1 VSSGA
6 GKKFPAMRNATD
18 LRQKVLQ
25 ASLALI
31 EEGGL
36 DRLSMRE
43 VARKSGVSHQ
53 APYYY
58 FGDREAILAA
68 IAGEGFSKLGQSF
81 LRARSDPAKA
91 LEAIGRAYVGFAVRH
106 PAYFQAMFRADAV
119 PLDRHPDARKHEDEA
134 FGILVEEIG
143 KAFADQPSAVRLTIS
158 IACWAMVHG
167 LATLILEGTLARTVG
182 IPRARQRQVA
192 NEVIGTFTSLF
203 IKDRI

>member
-1 VSSGA
+1 
-6 GKKFPAMRNATD
+6 MRNATD

-68 IAGEGFSKLGQSF
+68 IAGEGFSKLGRSF
-81 LRARSDPAKA
+81 LRSVDQAGSKPAKA
-91 LEAIGRAYVGFAVRH
+91 LEAIGRAYVDFALRH

-119 PLDRHPDARKHEDEA
+119 PLDRYPDVRKLSDEA
-134 FGILVEEIG
+134 FGKLVETIG
-143 KAFADQPSAVRLTIS
+143 KVFADQPSAVRLTIS
-158 IACWAMVHG
+158 IACWAIVHG
-167 LATLILEGTLARTVG
+167 LATLILEGTLARTIK
-182 IPRARQRQVA
+182 IPRVRQRQVA
-192 NEVIGTFTSLF
+192 NEVIETFTSLF
-203 IKDRI
+203 IRDRV

>member
-1 VSSGA
+1 
-6 GKKFPAMRNATD
+6 MRNATD

-68 IAGEGFSKLGQSF
+68 IAGEGFAKLGQSF
-81 LRARSDPAKA
+81 VRAVARAGSEPAKA
-91 LEAIGRAYVGFAVRH
+91 LEGIGRAYIGFALRH

-119 PLDRHPDARKHEDEA
+119 PLDRYPDVRKREDEER
-134 FGILVEEIG
+134 GRQG
-143 KAFADQPSAVRLTIS
+143 K
-158 IACWAMVHG
+158 G
-167 LATLILEGTLARTVG
+167 LG
-182 IPRARQRQVA
+182 
-192 NEVIGTFTSLF
+192 EV
-203 IKDRI
+203 

>member
-1 VSSGA
+1 
-6 GKKFPAMRNATD
+6 MRNATD

-68 IAGEGFSKLGQSF
+68 IAG
-81 LRARSDPAKA
+81 
-91 LEAIGRAYVGFAVRH
+91 
-106 PAYFQAMFRADAV
+106 
-119 PLDRHPDARKHEDEA
+119 
-134 FGILVEEIG
+134 
-143 KAFADQPSAVRLTIS
+143 
-158 IACWAMVHG
+158 
-167 LATLILEGTLARTVG
+167 
-182 IPRARQRQVA
+182 
-192 NEVIGTFTSLF
+192 
-203 IKDRI
+203 

>member
-1 VSSGA
+1 
-6 GKKFPAMRNATD
+6 MRNATD

-68 IAGEGFSKLGQSF
+68 IAGEGFAKLGQSF
-81 LRARSDPAKA
+81 QRAVARAGSESAKA
-91 LEAIGRAYVGFAVRH
+91 LEAIGRAYVGFALRH

-119 PLDRHPDARKHEDEA
+119 QLDRYPDVRKREDEA
-134 FGILVEEIG
+134 FGKLVEEIG
-143 KAFADQPSAVRLTIS
+143 IFSRLLVQTFPRHVADVPIPAEVE
-158 IACWAMVHG
+158 C
-167 LATLILEGTLARTVG
+167 AT
-182 IPRARQRQVA
+182 RARGPVPHFGPRPVA
-192 NEVIGTFTSLF
+192 RSTTLRWRVPQTQTCATSTL
-203 IKDRI
+203 KSVGL

>member
-1 VSSGA
+1 MTLSKIRQRLDGV
-6 GKKFPAMRNATD
+6 KRRWQNFPAMRNATD

-25 ASLALI
+25 ASLTLI

-81 LRARSDPAKA
+81 VR
-91 LEAIGRAYVGFAVRH
+91 AVRT
-106 PAYFQAMFRADAV
+106 R
-119 PLDRHPDARKHEDEA
+119 R
-134 FGILVEEIG
+134 
-143 KAFADQPSAVRLTIS
+143 
-158 IACWAMVHG
+158 
-167 LATLILEGTLARTVG
+167 
-182 IPRARQRQVA
+182 
-192 NEVIGTFTSLF
+192 
-203 IKDRI
+203 

>member
-1 VSSGA
+1 
-6 GKKFPAMRNATD
+6 MRNATD

-68 IAGEGFSKLGQSF
+68 IAGEGFSKLGRSF
-81 LRARSDPAKA
+81 LRAVDQAGFKPAKA
-91 LEAIGRAYVGFAVRH
+91 LEAIGRAYVEFALRN

-119 PLDRHPDARKHEDEA
+119 PLDRYPDVRKLSDEA
-134 FGILVEEIG
+134 FGKLVETIG
-143 KAFADQPSAVRLTIS
+143 KLFADQPSAARLTIS

-167 LATLILEGTLARTVG
+167 LATLILEGTLARTIE

-192 NEVIGTFTSLF
+192 NEVIETFTSLF
-203 IKDRI
+203 INGRMRSAV

>member
-1 VSSGA
+1 
-6 GKKFPAMRNATD
+6 MRNTTD

-68 IAGEGFSKLGQSF
+68 IAGEGFSKLGRAVD
-81 LRARSDPAKA
+81 RARSDPAKA
-91 LEAIGRAYVGFAVRH
+91 LEAIGRAYVGFALRH

-119 PLDRHPDARKHEDEA
+119 PLDRYPDVRKLEDEA
-134 FGILVEEIG
+134 FGKLVEEIG
-143 KAFADQPSAVRLTIS
+143 KAFADQSSAVRLTIS

-167 LATLILEGTLARTVG
+167 LATLIREGTLARTVG

-192 NEVIGTFTSLF
+192 DEVIGTFTSLF
-203 IKDRI
+203 IKDRM